1 MFSPPHGLIEQK
13 WRMNMEKLPLCF
25 LVIVSLSNALAQT
38 DLSGKA
44 FVFPLESE
52 DSYVT
57 LIPLLEKSLKAFTMC
72 LKVYT
77 DLSRAC
83 SLFSYATES
92 NYNEILLF
100 KRRVGTYAFQVGDKE
115 VEFKVPETVPAPMHF
130 CATWESE
137 SGIAELWVDGKPMV
151 RKALKQGYSVGV
163 KSKIILGQEQDSFG
177 GGFQKTQSLV
187 GDIGDVFMWDFVLLP
202 GEINTVYL
210 GGTFSPN
217 FLDWRGLKFEKKGYV
232 VIKPQLWA

>member
-1 MFSPPHGLIEQK
+1 
-13 WRMNMEKLPLCF
+13 MEKLPLCF
-25 LVIVSLSNALAQT
+25 LVIMSLSNALAQT
-38 DLSGKA
+38 DLNGKA

-77 DLSRAC
+77 GLRRAC

-100 KRRVGTYAFQVGDKE
+100 KRSIGMYAFNVGGQE
-115 VEFKVPETVPAPMHF
+115 VVFQVPETVPAPTHF
-130 CATWESE
+130 CASWESE
-137 SGIAELWVDGKPMV
+137 SGIAELWIDGKPMV
-151 RKALKQGYSVGV
+151 RKALQKGYSLGV
-163 KSKIILGQEQDSFG
+163 ILGQEQDSFG

-210 GGTFSPN
+210 GGTISPN
-217 FLDWRGLKFEKKGYV
+217 ILDWRGLKFEKKGYV